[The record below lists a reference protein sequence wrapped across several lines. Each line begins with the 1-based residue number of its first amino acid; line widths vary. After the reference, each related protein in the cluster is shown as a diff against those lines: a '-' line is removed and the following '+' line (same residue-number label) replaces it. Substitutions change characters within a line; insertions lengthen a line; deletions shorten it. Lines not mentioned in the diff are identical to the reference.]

1 MKPNVL
7 CVTGG
12 MGAGKSLALELLNDW
27 GWPIYPA
34 DDRAKWLV
42 AQSVEMQTK
51 LVDAFGSDALDA
63 HGQPNGAV
71 LSSLA
76 FANQD
81 AWNTLN
87 GIIHPSVQQDF
98 AQWLTEEPQ
107 CRALWVARES
117 ALLFEVDASP
127 ACTVVLLITASE
139 ETRKK
144 RIASRQPERSAAD
157 LYRRMAFQWSDERK
171 IAQLRAS
178 DLQLTNDGTVT
189 DFTNELSDKILS
201 LTCGSRNIHLSK

>member
-12 MGAGKSLALELLNDW
+12 MGSGKSLALELLKDR
-27 GWPIYPA
+27 GWPVYPA
-34 DDRAKWLV
+34 DVRAKQLV
-42 AQSVEMQTK
+42 AQSVELQTK

-71 LSSLA
+71 LSSRA
-76 FANQD
+76 FASQD

-107 CRALWVARES
+107 CHALWVARES
-117 ALLFEVDASP
+117 ALLFEVDATR
-127 ACTVVLLITASE
+127 ACTLVLLITASE
-139 ETRKK
+139 ETRKQ
-144 RIASRQPERSAAD
+144 RIAARQPERNAEE
-157 LYRRMAFQWSDERK
+157 LYRRMSFQWTDERK
-171 IAQLRAS
+171 IAQLRAG
-178 DLQLTNDGTVT
+178 DWHLTNDGTFA
-189 DFTNELSDKILS
+189 DFTKDLAEKIRS
-201 LTCGSRNIHLSK
+201 LMG

>member
-12 MGAGKSLALELLNDW
+12 MGSGKSLTLRLLKDL
-27 GWPIYPA
+27 GWPVYPA

-42 AQSVEMQTK
+42 AHSDEMQTK
-51 LVDAFGSDALDA
+51 IVEAFGSDALDA
-63 HGQPNGAV
+63 QRQPNGAV

-76 FANQD
+76 FANRD

-107 CRALWVARES
+107 CLAPWVARES
-117 ALLFEVDASP
+117 ALLFEVGAN
-127 ACTVVLLITASE
+127 AECTLVLLITASE

-144 RIASRQPERSAAD
+144 RIAARQPDRSAED
-157 LYRRMAFQWSDERK
+157 LYRRMALQWSDEQK
-171 IAQLRAS
+171 IAQLRAC
-178 DLQLTNDGTVT
+178 DWHLTNDGTVAQ
-189 DFTNELSDKILS
+189 FTS
-201 LTCGSRNIHLSK
+201 LLVEKLLTLPM